1 MSDGKFVYCGDV
13 KMLHRSFGAKSV
25 CFHLDMKEAQRLR
38 DGLDEAIS
46 LRRRYERQQKKP
58 KYAKQSNKTNTH
70 VDKVNSV
77 ILTYHIND
85 GIRNKEHLTINACN
99 KDSCPDINL
108 LPGFRKV
115 G

>member
-46 LRRRYERQQKKP
+46 LRRRYERQQKNLNM
-58 KYAKQSNKTNTH
+58 QNR
-70 VDKVNSV
+70 V
-77 ILTYHIND
+77 IKRILMSIRLT
-85 GIRNKEHLTINACN
+85 
-99 KDSCPDINL
+99 L
-108 LPGFRKV
+108 LF
-115 G
+115 